1 MKDKQYIGFK
11 DAKLLRRME
20 RIVEL
25 SKGDI
30 SKSDILRAAL
40 IDKLDQIER
49 DGELKVI
56 RKFPAIA
63 PPKTDADGI

>member
-25 SKGDI
+25 S
-30 SKSDILRAAL
+30 
-40 IDKLDQIER
+40 
-49 DGELKVI
+49 
-56 RKFPAIA
+56 
-63 PPKTDADGI
+63 